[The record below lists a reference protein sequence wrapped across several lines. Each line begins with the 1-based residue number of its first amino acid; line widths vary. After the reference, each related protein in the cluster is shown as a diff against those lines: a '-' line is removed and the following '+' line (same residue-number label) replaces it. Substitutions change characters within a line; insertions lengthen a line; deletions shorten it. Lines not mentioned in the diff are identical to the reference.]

1 MMVKISTF
9 QGKQDFAFY
18 LMKNQTKINF
28 AVNIIIY
35 YVHQI
40 YKKSCLVDANL
51 QISRYP
57 VKKIEKKLRI
67 EFFLLYTVFYLNDII
82 IDKDEEILTIPCN
95 KIFRLLTIEIAKQF
109 QYSISSVV
117 KQTFY

>member
-51 QISRYP
+51 QNSRYP
-57 VKKIEKKLRI
+57 VKKIEKK
-67 EFFLLYTVFYLNDII
+67 T
-82 IDKDEEILTIPCN
+82 
-95 KIFRLLTIEIAKQF
+95 
-109 QYSISSVV
+109 
-117 KQTFY
+117 